1 MHVNVRTAACNRA
14 SPPRK
19 KNAVHEHAEPQS
31 EREHPR
37 PRRAAR
43 RRCSARSSTTSGRAR
58 RAPTHDQ
65 LERKPRPRGFYPQ
78 VRSPSERSDRND
90 QDARPKRHRGLQ
102 RTCHARAAR
111 THIHDNTNK
120 CVRVYAQKAACNQA
134 SPNRTRR
141 TRHGHAESPRSPS
154 IRASNASVGAHHDE
168 RHDDTTVPPHQTGGS
183 DRPPAARCIAASS
196 SV

>member
-14 SPPRK
+14 SSPRK

-78 VRSPSERSDRND
+78 LRSPSERSDRKD
-90 QDARPKRHRGLQ
+90 KDSRSKRHRGLQ
-102 RTCHARAAR
+102 RTCHVRAAH
-111 THIHDNTNK
+111 THILL
-120 CVRVYAQKAACNQA
+120 CQL
-134 SPNRTRR
+134 
-141 TRHGHAESPRSPS
+141 PRGTGN
-154 IRASNASVGAHHDE
+154 IANNYLMLNECYLNAICMLTSNA
-168 RHDDTTVPPHQTGGS
+168 Q
-183 DRPPAARCIAASS
+183 CFCWNASLNAFILN
-196 SV
+196 

>member
-58 RAPTHDQ
+58 RAATHDQ
-65 LERKPRPRGFYPQ
+65 LERKPRPRGFHHQ
-78 VRSPSERSDRND
+78 LRSPSERSDRKD
-90 QDARPKRHRGLQ
+90 KDSRSKRHRGLQ
-102 RTCHARAAR
+102 RTCHVRAAH

-120 CVRVYAQKAACNQA
+120 CVCVCMRKKQPAIKLHRTGQGELVTDTL
-134 SPNRTRR
+134 NRRD
-141 TRHGHAESPRSPS
+141 RHQFALPMLRWVHTMTSGIITP
-154 IRASNASVGAHHDE
+154 
-168 RHDDTTVPPHQTGGS
+168 
-183 DRPPAARCIAASS
+183 
-196 SV
+196 